1 MRLDEHA
8 RNTPDKPAL
17 IMGESGVSV
26 SFRTLVERSRRLAH
40 FLRSCGLKEGGTI
53 AFMLENRP
61 EFFDLAWAAQRLGL
75 TYTPI
80 NWHLQ
85 PQEAAY
91 ILGDCGAECLALA
104 ETVARHAPALA
115 DSVRSI
121 AHLLSIGGDLPGFT
135 PFETVL
141 AASSCA
147 PLDDEI
153 EGRAMLYSSGTT
165 GQPKGVRRLT
175 PRQEFGSLPMPM
187 PGLALQMI
195 YGFDPGM

>member
-61 EFFDLAWAAQRLGL
+61 EFFDLAWTAQRLGL
-75 TYTPI
+75 RYTPI

-85 PQEAAY
+85 PEEAAY
-91 ILGDCGAECLALA
+91 ILGDSEAKAFALSD
-104 ETVARHAPALA
+104 TVARHAPGLLDLTRGIPHRLAVEGEWAGFEPFEPVLA
-115 DSVRSI
+115 D
-121 AHLLSIGGDLPGFT
+121 AAAT
-135 PFETVL
+135 PLE
-141 AASSCA
+141 
-147 PLDDEI
+147 
-153 EGRAMLYSSGTT
+153 
-165 GQPKGVRRLT
+165 
-175 PRQEFGSLPMPM
+175 
-187 PGLALQMI
+187 
-195 YGFDPGM
+195 